1 MKFWEGKWYVKATV
15 WPMRQRKYWQLVH
28 WRQFPAPQLICLSLL
43 WLLIDWFWSI
53 ILIGCC
59 EHSSFIHNTKWKTA
73 VRNLVSVAW
82 HDLHDGFRL
91 RHRNIYHTWISRFFF
106 TVEVLYYGQQ
116 YCPNFSSSKVSS
128 LNVIHDCDFT
138 VPGCDVQSYLIQLY
152 KNLRL
157 VRRIAYCKPGILT
170 DWDPYPSPPPAVS
183 EVPCSKST
191 LVLF

>member
-1 MKFWEGKWYVKATV
+1 MKFWEDKWYVKATV
-15 WPMRQRKYWQLVH
+15 WPVRQRKYWQLVH

-91 RHRNIYHTWISRFFF
+91 RHRNIYHTWISRSFFLQLKFF
-106 TVEVLYYGQQ
+106 TTANNIVPIFPLARFLAWTLSMTVTSLY
-116 YCPNFSSSKVSS
+116 
-128 LNVIHDCDFT
+128 
-138 VPGCDVQSYLIQLY
+138 
-152 KNLRL
+152 L
-157 VRRIAYCKPGILT
+157 VVMCNHI
-170 DWDPYPSPPPAVS
+170 
-183 EVPCSKST
+183 
-191 LVLF
+191 